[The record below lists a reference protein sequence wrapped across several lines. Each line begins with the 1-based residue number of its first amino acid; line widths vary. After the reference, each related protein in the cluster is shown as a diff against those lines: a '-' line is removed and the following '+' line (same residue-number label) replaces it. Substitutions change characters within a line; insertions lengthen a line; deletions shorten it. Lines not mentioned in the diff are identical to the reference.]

1 MRRALLLALVI
12 AGLSAAVLALSFAV
26 SRYSVKGQR
35 FGDSLADF
43 LFMMSAYASISLDAR
58 PAAPDEERIRLA
70 LGRYRATTHSEVK
83 DVAARDIARFGTA
96 AIPMLARAAEKADPF
111 VLEGIARA
119 LERIGGAQTLTVL
132 QDIIGRH
139 GLFDNLT
146 PAKLEYQPL
155 SLRHHVMQALG
166 RSGTREAVDV
176 LIDIHGRA
184 KNVNPSWARMIPASI
199 ADTGHGAAY
208 LLRLARDAGPARDL
222 DEYIWPLA
230 KTRDP
235 EAMAFLAG
243 LFARPELSLRRSAR
257 DSLDQAGGPAAI
269 PAVLDVLRGTSD
281 EYLKSWL
288 IHHVLDDRDARGNP
302 DVVATLEPYL
312 THPALAWN
320 ARYALLRIGTPEA
333 NAAIGRQLERI
344 PAEDLIRDMEYASV
358 YALPIVER
366 LLRSPDAQVRRMMLH
381 KLTET
386 YIPGSEPLIAEAAS
400 DGDPWV
406 RVAAQEASLY
416 MDRMAF
422 WKGLTDRLPETVGPS
437 LFNAMRPTFF
447 GAPLDHMLPLLRVVH
462 GVGVALSAL
471 LALALLFGLV
481 KVVEPYRFD
490 LFTAFL
496 LLEGFVGDFLL
507 LEFGN
512 NPWML
517 ILGATACHL
526 ALLAGVV
533 CQPREHLPGELAG
546 RVERLMGASVW
557 LAIPLLLAFTTPAL
571 AHALRFAF
579 QDSAWSLA
587 LLGLFALV
595 TVLVV
600 EQWALRWSLA
610 PRSEAVEAR
619 MAALLWIVLTALL
632 LMAIARWVDHLRLS
646 GRRDEA
652 LVAIIA
658 ALPLAWLPLARL
670 HAFKPAPGVSAPNTL
685 PPVPGGRFDAANL
698 GARVALQP
706 RGGPRA
712 RLIGR
717 MVKAAIVLA
726 TATAA
731 AVMAGIKGKA
741 LSMLLA
747 LLIAPVGAAVAT
759 LAIALLA
766 PAWVIHLRGRWTRV
780 AASRA
785 GMAFSETGWRRRL
798 ALPLALQR
806 RLGAEPY
813 SSDPERRRALQPEE
827 IDWIIAVS
835 AGQRGA
841 PNARGTT

>member
-12 AGLSAAVLALSFAV
+12 AGLSAAVLLLSFAV
-26 SRYSVKGQR
+26 SRYNVKGQR
-35 FGDSLADF
+35 IDHSLADF
-43 LFMMSAYASISLDAR
+43 LYMMSAYASLSLQVH
-58 PAAPDEERIRLA
+58 PEAPDEPRIGVALA
-70 LGRYRATTHSEVK
+70 RYRATTYPEVK

-96 AIPMLARAAEKADPF
+96 AVPILARASEKADPF

-119 LERIGGAQTLTVL
+119 LEHIGGAPILPVL
-132 QDIIGRH
+132 QDSIRRH
-139 GLFDNLT
+139 GLFENLA
-146 PAKLEYQPL
+146 PANLEYQPL
-155 SLRHHVMQALG
+155 SLRHHVMRALG
-166 RSGTREAVDV
+166 KSGTREAVDI
-176 LIDIHGRA
+176 LIDIHARA
-184 KNVNPSWARMIPASI
+184 KSVNSSWARMIPSAI
-199 ADTGHGAAY
+199 ADTGHGATY
-208 LLRLARDAGPARDL
+208 LLSLARDAGSVRDL

-269 PAVLDVLRGTSD
+269 PAVLDVLRRTND

-288 IHHVLDDRDARGNP
+288 IHHVLDDRDARGNA
-302 DVVATLEPYL
+302 DVVAALEPYL

-333 NAAIGRQLERI
+333 NAAIGRQLDRI
-344 PAEDLIRDMEYASV
+344 PADDMIRDMEYASAH
-358 YALPIVER
+358 ALPIVER
-366 LLRSPDAQVRRMMLH
+366 LLRSADPQVRRLMLH

-386 YIPGSEPLIAEAAS
+386 YIPGSEPLIAKAAN
-400 DGDPWV
+400 DADPWV
-406 RVAAQEASLY
+406 RVAAREALLY

-422 WKGLTDRLPETVGPS
+422 WKGLTDLLPENLGPS
-437 LFNAMRPTFF
+437 LFNVMRPTFF
-447 GAPLDHMLPLLRVVH
+447 GAPLDHMLPLLRAVH
-462 GVGVALSAL
+462 AAGVALSAL

-496 LLEGFVGDFLL
+496 LLEGFIGDFLL

-546 RVERLMGASVW
+546 RFERLMGASVW
-557 LAIPLLLAFTTPAL
+557 LAMPLLFVFTTPSL
-571 AHALRFAF
+571 AHALRLAF
-579 QDSAWSLA
+579 HDSAWSLA
-587 LLGLFALV
+587 VLGLFALV

-610 PRSEAVEAR
+610 PRSEPVEAR
-619 MAALLWIVLTALL
+619 IAALLWISLTALL
-632 LMAIARWVDHLRLS
+632 LIAIALWADHLWQS
-646 GRRDEA
+646 GQRDEA

-658 ALPLAWLPLARL
+658 ALPLAWLPLARV
-670 HAFKPAPGVSAPNTL
+670 HAFKPGLGVPAASGL
-685 PPVPGGRFDAANL
+685 SPVPGERFDMADL

-706 RGGPRA
+706 RGGSRA
-712 RLIGR
+712 RSVGR
-717 MVKAAIVLA
+717 LVKAAIVLA
-726 TATAA
+726 TAIAA
-731 AVMAGIKGKA
+731 AVMAGVKGKA

-747 LLIAPVGAAVAT
+747 LIMAPIGAAVAT

-766 PAWVIHLRGRWTRV
+766 PAWVIHLRGGWARV
-780 AASRA
+780 AASHA
-785 GMAFSETGWRRRL
+785 GMALRETGWRRRL
-798 ALPLALQR
+798 ALPLGLQR
-806 RLGAEPY
+806 LLGAEPG
-813 SSDPERRRALQPEE
+813 SSDPERRRALQPDE
-827 IDWIIAVS
+827 IEWIIAVS
-835 AGQRGA
+835 AAQRGA
-841 PNARGTT
+841 ALASGPA